1 MAKTRRYGTKKT
13 TTPTGKR
20 DYMREY
26 MKPYRKEERGM
37 IKTYKEIFGKRKE
50 P

>member
-13 TTPTGKR
+13 TTVSGKR

-26 MKPYRKEERGM
+26 MKPYRKEERSM
-37 IKTYKEIFGKRKE
+37 IKAYKEIFKRKE
-50 P
+50 T